1 MDPEFQKVFEGL
13 SSKGHIDSVKSI
25 ILQKPELIDETFELA
40 LTGEERSAWHAAWI
54 LDGITDENP
63 QLAVPYL
70 SRIIKSLE
78 GFKTDGQKRHLAKLV
93 IKLPLPD
100 DEELLGLLCKT
111 GFDWLEN
118 TCLPVAIR
126 VHAMQL
132 LFELSK
138 KFPEIKQELH
148 DLIIMQIDEASAGF
162 KSRAMKI
169 LPHL

>member
-1 MDPEFQKVFEGL
+1 MDLEFQKVFEGL
-13 SSKGHIDSVKSI
+13 SSKGHIDSIKSI
-25 ILQKPELIDETFELA
+25 IMQKPELIDETFELA
-40 LTGEERSAWHAAWI
+40 LTGPERPAWHAAWI
-54 LDGITDENP
+54 LDGITDEKP
-63 QLAVPYL
+63 QLASPYI
-70 SRIIKSLE
+70 SRIVRSLD
-78 GFKTDGQKRHLAKLV
+78 GLKTDGQKRHLIKLV
-93 IKLPLPD
+93 IKLPLPE
-100 DEELLGLLCKT
+100 DEVLLGMLCKT

-118 TCLPVAIR
+118 TCLPVSIR

-138 KFPEIKQELH
+138 KYPEIKQELH